1 MENSAKNPASPD
13 AGKESKNA
21 PGQSPDRLNEEG
33 QETRSNGGISGIFD
47 MSDPLKDVYLSI
59 LKLGDMTMEEIIN
72 EPSFEEKEML
82 ATYVKILAR
91 QGYLERYKVN
101 DKVKYRAVLAD
112 KSKKSLSDD
121 IWDALS

>member
-1 MENSAKNPASPD
+1 
-13 AGKESKNA
+13 
-21 PGQSPDRLNEEG
+21 
-33 QETRSNGGISGIFD
+33 
-47 MSDPLKDVYLSI
+47 MSDPLKDVYLII
-59 LKLGDMTMEEIIN
+59 LKLGDMTMAEMMN

-101 DKVKYRAVLAD
+101 DQVKYRAVLAD
-112 KSKKSLSDD
+112 KGKKSLSDD

>member
-1 MENSAKNPASPD
+1 MENEEIRPAPD
-13 AGKESKNA
+13 AGKESGNPPGHPPNA
-21 PGQSPDRLNEEG
+21 EG
-33 QETRSNGGISGIFD
+33 AETRSHGGISGIFD
-47 MSDPLKDVYLSI
+47 MSDPLKDVYLAI

-72 EPSFEEKEML
+72 ESSFEEKEML
-82 ATYVKILAR
+82 PTYVKILAR

-101 DKVKYRAVLAD
+101 DRVKFRAVLAE

>member
-1 MENSAKNPASPD
+1 MENEEIKPASPD
-13 AGKESKNA
+13 AGKESRDA
-21 PGQSPDRLNEEG
+21 PGQPPERMPGEG
-33 QETRSNGGISGIFD
+33 TETRSSVGISGIFD
-47 MSDPLKDVYLSI
+47 MSDPLKDVYLII
-59 LKLGDMTMEEIIN
+59 LKLGDMSMEEMMS

-82 ATYVKILAR
+82 TTYVKILAR

-101 DKVKYRAVLAD
+101 DKVKYRAVLAE

>member
-1 MENSAKNPASPD
+1 MENEEIRPAS
-13 AGKESKNA
+13 GNA
-21 PGQSPDRLNEEG
+21 PGQPPERMQDEST
-33 QETRSNGGISGIFD
+33 ETRSGIGISGIFD
-47 MSDPLKDVYLSI
+47 MSDPLKDLYLSI

-82 ATYVKILAR
+82 PTYVKILAR

>member
-1 MENSAKNPASPD
+1 MENEEVKPENPD
-13 AGKESKNA
+13 A
-21 PGQSPDRLNEEG
+21 PGQPPERMNSEG
-33 QETRSNGGISGIFD
+33 AETRSGVGLSGIFD
-47 MSDPLKDVYLSI
+47 LSDPLKDVYLSL
-59 LKLGDMTMEEIIN
+59 LKLGDMSMEEIIN

-101 DKVKYRAVLAD
+101 DQVKYRAVLAD
-112 KSKKSLSDD
+112 KGKKSLSDD

>member
-1 MENSAKNPASPD
+1 MENEEIRPAPD
-13 AGKESKNA
+13 AGKESENPPGAPPERMNA
-21 PGQSPDRLNEEG
+21 EG
-33 QETRSNGGISGIFD
+33 VAARSTGGISGIFD

-59 LKLGDMTMEEIIN
+59 LKLGDMTMEEIVD

-82 ATYVKILAR
+82 PTYVKILAR

-101 DKVKYRAVLAD
+101 DKVKYRAVLAE
-112 KSKKSLSDD
+112 KNKKSLSDD